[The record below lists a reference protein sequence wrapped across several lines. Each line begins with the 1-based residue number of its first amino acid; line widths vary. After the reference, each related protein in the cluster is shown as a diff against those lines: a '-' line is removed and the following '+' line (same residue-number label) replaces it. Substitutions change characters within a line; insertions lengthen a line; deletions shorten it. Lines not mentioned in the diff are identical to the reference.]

1 MARTPKP
8 RREPRPVL
16 TPEERAMFMDAVAGA
31 VPLGDRVPL
40 APATPPRPP
49 VEAPTTPRALR
60 EAEPP
65 PVVKL
70 AIESAGEVVTARGP
84 GVSHAQ
90 VAELRAGRVRP
101 EETLDLHGMTA
112 VPAEVALRR
121 FLVDAA
127 RLHRRCVLVVHGRGL
142 HSGGVAVL
150 RDMVVSSLVGPL
162 SGLVHSFATAHARD
176 GGPGATYVVVRA

>member
-1 MARTPKP
+1 MARSPKP

-16 TPEERAMFMDAVAGA
+16 TPEEQDLFMDAVAGA

-40 APATPPRPP
+40 APPAPRLSATAASAPP
-49 VEAPTTPRALR
+49 ALR

-65 PVVKL
+65 PVAKL
-70 AIESAGEVVTARGP
+70 SVESAGEIVTARAP

-90 VAELRAGRVRP
+90 IAELRAGRVRV
-101 EETLDLHGMTA
+101 EDTLDLHGMTA
-112 VPAEVALRR
+112 APAEAALRR

-150 RDMVVSSLVGPL
+150 RDLVIASLVGPL